1 MNTTNGKFFGL
12 MVSGLALG
20 LGATAMQGCEQAE
33 KLAKECGL
41 VCPDQGILEGNASIS
56 GIASMDAFFGA
67 VLDYSASIN
76 TVNVNIRGEL
86 DAIAIGVGLEP
97 GATGAEIKAGIDA
110 KLATYIDVDAGL
122 TISAQPAQCSASV
135 EIAASAAAECDVEVD
150 PGSVEVQ
157 CQGSCAIDASVQ
169 ADCAAMGN
177 LRCQGTAPNLECDGT
192 CTGDCNLEVGGT
204 CEGTCNGTCTG
215 ECSVKNGNDDCAGK
229 CDGTCEGTC
238 ELTAGG
244 SCSGKCEGSCEWEP
258 PGGECEAGLEAHC
271 EAAAEANVACSGK
284 CEGEVEPPQ
293 VSAECEATV
302 EAKAEA
308 SIECTP
314 PSIDISWQ
322 WNAEAGVDADLQGEF
337 KAWVTGFKGQLSALL
352 AATAK
357 AEILVDGVGN
367 LSGAAQAA
375 VGGAAADLQASG
387 NLKVSIGAGC
397 AVLQLAD
404 VAELLGAAGGEL
416 KGSLEASVEITA
428 MAGG

>member
-20 LGATAMQGCEQAE
+20 LGATALQGCDDLAEQ
-33 KLAKECGL
+33 CGL
-41 VCPDQGILEGNASIS
+41 TCPDKGILEGNASIS

-76 TVNVNIRGEL
+76 TVNANIRGEL

-97 GATGAEIKAGIDA
+97 GAGGAEIKAAIDA
-110 KLATYIDVDAGL
+110 KLAAYINVDAGL
-122 TISAQPAQCSASV
+122 TISAKPAQCSASV
-135 EIAASAAAECDVEVD
+135 EVAASAAAECDVQVD

-157 CQGSCAIDASVQ
+157 CEGRCAIDASAQ
-169 ADCAAMGN
+169 LDCAATGN
-177 LRCQGTAPNLECDGT
+177 LRCEGTAPNLECSGT
-192 CTGDCNLEVGGT
+192 CTGDCNLQVAASCEGT
-204 CEGTCNGTCTG
+204 CRGTCNGTC
-215 ECSVKNGNDDCAGK
+215 SVEDGNGNCAGA
-229 CDGTCEGTC
+229 CEGTCEGTC

-244 SCSGKCEGSCEWEP
+244 SCGGKCEGSCEWD
-258 PGGECEAGLEAHC
+258 PGMVECDAGLEAHC
-271 EAAAEANVACSGK
+271 EAAAEANVECSGK
-284 CEGEVEPPQ
+284 CEGNVEPPQ

-322 WNAEAGVDADLQGEF
+322 WNVEAGADADLQGEF
-337 KAWVTGFKGQLSALL
+337 KAWVTGFKGQLAALL

-357 AEILVDGVGN
+357 AEILIDGVGN

-375 VGGAAADLQASG
+375 VNGAATEIQASG
-387 NLKVSIGAGC
+387 DLKASIGAGC
-397 AVLQLAD
+397 ALLQLEDA
-404 VAELLGAAGGEL
+404 AGLLTAAGGEL
-416 KGSLEASVEITA
+416 QGSLSASLEVTA